1 MWWGYL
7 HKTHQI
13 HLHARTFR
21 TAFSLQSFVTEKH
34 VQKDPRAMPS
44 VPSSK
49 PFQTQSTLSCTYT
62 YLHCYTKK
70 TLSFSYNAAFHGI
83 WWNLL
88 KIKHLF
94 ITFHPNMII
103 RPPRACDL
111 RTINLSVKVIVES
124 WCLRRFHTQIHVHAH
139 FVNKTHCHVVL
150 TTCVKLCSSQRKQCA
165 TCM

>member
-1 MWWGYL
+1 MWRSNL
-7 HKTHQI
+7 PKTRQI

-21 TAFSLQSFVTEKH
+21 RLFFAVFCHLKACA
-34 VQKDPRAMPS
+34 RAMPS
-44 VPSSK
+44 VPSLK
-49 PFQTQSTLSCTYT
+49 PFQTQSTLSCTYM

-70 TLSFSYNAAFHGI
+70 TLGFSYNTAFHGI

-94 ITFHPNMII
+94 ITFRPITII

-111 RTINLSVKVIVES
+111 CTINLSVKVVVES
-124 WCLRRFHTQIHVHAH
+124 WCLRRFHTQIHVHAC

-150 TTCVKLCSSQRKQCA
+150 TTWVKLCLSQHKLWA
-165 TCM
+165 TYI